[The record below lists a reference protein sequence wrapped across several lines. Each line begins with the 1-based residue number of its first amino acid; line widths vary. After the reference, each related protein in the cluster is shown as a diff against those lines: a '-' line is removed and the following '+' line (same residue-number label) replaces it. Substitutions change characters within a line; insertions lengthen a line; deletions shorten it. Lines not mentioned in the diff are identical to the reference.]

1 MASSFFALLDD
12 ISALMDDV
20 ATMSKVATQKT
31 VGILGD
37 DLAVNAEK
45 ASGFLTNR
53 ELPVLWKI
61 GKGSLLNKL
70 IILPFAFLL
79 SAFMPSVIT
88 FILILG
94 GIYLAYE
101 GVEKIIE
108 FLFHSKE
115 QKVSV
120 IRSEMTQQ
128 EMIDEENSKV
138 KSAILVDFILSI
150 EIIIIALSTLTQSDL
165 ITRIAVV
172 SLIALLATVVVY
184 GIVALIVRMDDIGFK
199 LLKSNRNKITNAIGI
214 TLVNALP
221 FVIKTLN
228 VVGTIALILVSG
240 GIFTHNIEIIHQL
253 TVPIPKLTGD
263 FIIGFITGIIAFTII
278 SIFNKWK
285 TSFN

>member
-1 MASSFFALLDD
+1 
-12 ISALMDDV
+12 
-20 ATMSKVATQKT
+20 
-31 VGILGD
+31 
-37 DLAVNAEK
+37 
-45 ASGFLTNR
+45 
-53 ELPVLWKI
+53 
-61 GKGSLLNKL
+61 
-70 IILPFAFLL
+70 
-79 SAFMPSVIT
+79 
-88 FILILG
+88 
-94 GIYLAYE
+94 
-101 GVEKIIE
+101 
-108 FLFHSKE
+108 
-115 QKVSV
+115 
-120 IRSEMTQQ
+120 
-128 EMIDEENSKV
+128 MIDEENSKV

-150 EIIIIALSTLTQSDL
+150 EIIIIALSTVTQSDL

-172 SLIALLATVVVY
+172 SLIALLATVGVY

-263 FIIGFITGIIAFTII
+263 FIIGLITGIIAFTII